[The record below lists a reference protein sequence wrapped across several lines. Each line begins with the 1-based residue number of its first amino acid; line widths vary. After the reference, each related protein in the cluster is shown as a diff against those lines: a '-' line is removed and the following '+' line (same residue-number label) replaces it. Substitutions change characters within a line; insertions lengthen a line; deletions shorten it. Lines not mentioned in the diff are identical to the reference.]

1 MPAVACALQ
10 LMPPGDPEKHFLY
23 TVLLTVF
30 LVLVVLF
37 ALIAT
42 EAVFVA

>member
-1 MPAVACALQ
+1 
-10 LMPPGDPEKHFLY
+10 MPPGDLEKHFLY
-23 TVLLTVF
+23 TVLPTVF